1 MAQRPLSYSVNLS
14 GSADDASAGAIRR
27 AFGAFVRAL
36 FEAGVTV
43 SGALTGSAAA
53 IRDPDTGELIPA
65 DTMHVLADQ
74 VGTEEEAK
82 TAYREAEK
90 SVKAQ
95 EQATARAAREA
106 TAAVPAGRGAGKQ
119 KADAAKA
126 AKKAETERQAEQK
139 RLDEEEHQRRV
150 DAEAEAILTRVD
162 ATVTTGTVTT
172 NG

>member
-43 SGALTGSAAA
+43 SGALTGNAAA
-53 IRDPDTGELIPA
+53 IRDPDSGELIPA
-65 DTMHVLADQ
+65 DIMHVLADQ

-106 TAAVPAGRGAGKQ
+106 TAAGLAEVLAEHGGGSGVAFAWEMQLLAGK
-119 KADAAKA
+119 
-126 AKKAETERQAEQK
+126 
-139 RLDEEEHQRRV
+139 
-150 DAEAEAILTRVD
+150 
-162 ATVTTGTVTT
+162 TG
-172 NG
+172 GA